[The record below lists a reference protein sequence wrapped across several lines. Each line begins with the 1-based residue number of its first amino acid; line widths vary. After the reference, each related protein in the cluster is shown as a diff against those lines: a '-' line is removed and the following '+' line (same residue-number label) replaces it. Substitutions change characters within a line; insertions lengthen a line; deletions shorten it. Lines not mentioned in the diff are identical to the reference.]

1 MRKFRTRYEWLNKVL
16 PEGLP
21 VPSSTVLIGP
31 MEAGKP
37 IIALAFVSSWLQEG
51 GGVIAAPLQ
60 FPNPKFASENLR
72 LLYGIDVEDY
82 KEQFIHVQFDY
93 TISSIE
99 VLDRNHMK
107 ANLVKPDNWDM
118 VVSKARETIKGDRD
132 LMFFSTALNL
142 PLFSATYGEQLM
154 SKFRDMFSNNKS
166 ITYVIC
172 ISTSMLEEK
181 AERFGEMADN
191 EMKAY
196 LSGEAKRLRF
206 EIRRMKNAEF
216 LPGEWE
222 APLSQEILEEAE
234 KRAKKFRFAPVEKIK
249 TI

>member
-1 MRKFRTRYEWLNKVL
+1 MNKVL

-60 FPNPKFASENLR
+60 FPNPKFASENLS
-72 LLYGIDVEDY
+72 LLYGINVEDY

-93 TISSIE
+93 TINSVE
-99 VLDRNHMK
+99 VMDRNHMK

-142 PLFSATYGEQLM
+142 PLFSATYGEQLL
-154 SKFRDMFSNNKS
+154 SRFRDMFSNNEC
-166 ITYVIC
+166 ITYIIC
-172 ISTSMLEEK
+172 ISTSMLKEK
-181 AERFGEMADN
+181 AEEFGKMADN
-191 EMKAY
+191 EMEAY
-196 LSGEAKRLRF
+196 LSGEPKKLRF
-206 EIRRMKNAEF
+206 EVKRMKNAEF
-216 LPGEWE
+216 LAGQLE
-222 APLSQEILEEAE
+222 APFPQEILEEAQ
-234 KRAKKFRFAPVEKIK
+234 KRARKFRFAPVEKIK
-249 TI
+249 RI

>member
-1 MRKFRTRYEWLNKVL
+1 MRKFRTRYEWLNKAL

-60 FPNPKFASENLR
+60 FPNPEFASENLS
-72 LLYGIDVEDY
+72 LLYGINVEDY
-82 KEQFIHVQFDY
+82 KQQFIHVQFDY
-93 TISSIE
+93 TINSVE

-107 ANLVKPDNWDM
+107 ANLLKPDNWDM
-118 VVSKARETIKGDRD
+118 VVSKARETIKADRD

-142 PLFSATYGEQLM
+142 PLFSPTYGEQLM
-154 SKFRDMFSNNKS
+154 SKFRDMFSNNGS
-166 ITYVIC
+166 TAYVIC
-172 ISTSMLEEK
+172 ISTSMLKEK
-181 AERFGEMADN
+181 AEQFGEMADN
-191 EMKAY
+191 EMEAY
-196 LSGEAKRLRF
+196 LSGEPKRLRF
-206 EIRRMKNAEF
+206 EVKRMKNAGF
-216 LPGEWE
+216 LAGEWE

-249 TI
+249 RI